1 MSLGMKSNK
10 IIVAILTFI
19 CSRKAIESFNMYIII
34 AFMKILKKKKNFTWM
49 QCKVISYIKLLKL
62 LWNMY
67 KMENTLLNIM
77 IWYSPKQKIYG
88 MSKMQIL
95 FC

>member
-34 AFMKILKKKKNFTWM
+34 AFMKILKKKKKIHLNAM
-49 QCKVISYIKLLKL
+49 QGDKLYKTLKTAMKHVQ
-62 LWNMY
+62 NG
-67 KMENTLLNIM
+67 KHIT
-77 IWYSPKQKIYG
+77 
-88 MSKMQIL
+88 
-95 FC
+95 

>member
-34 AFMKILKKKKNFTWM
+34 AFMKILKKKKLHLNAM
-49 QCKVISYIKLLKL
+49 QGDKLYKTLKTAMKHVQ
-62 LWNMY
+62 NG
-67 KMENTLLNIM
+67 KHIT
-77 IWYSPKQKIYG
+77 
-88 MSKMQIL
+88 
-95 FC
+95 